1 MAFQLSPGV
10 LVTEKDLTNVVPAV
24 SVSIGAFAGMF
35 NWGPC
40 NEIQTVASEAELVSK
55 YGKPNGLNALSW
67 FSAANFLAYANN
79 LKVVRTSSTLARN
92 AVTSGTAVKIDNQS
106 MYEASYI
113 LGQATVGQW
122 AAKYP
127 GTLGNSLKV
136 VQLDA
141 LLFVNATYADYAA
154 EFDSAPGT
162 STAAAAI
169 GASND
174 ELHILVIDED
184 GLFTGTAGTVLEKY
198 AHLSKSGDAKSEDGT
213 SIYYKNVINVKSKY
227 VYWMDHPTSQG
238 ATLAGVAIS
247 GTAGQFTCTST
258 TLAVNDTV
266 TITGTLGGTGTI
278 TSYATGTSYKVSAVT
293 GSVGAVTG
301 FTLQTTAGVAI
312 ATTVGTPTGL
322 TYTVGTVWGTLL
334 SAGTYRNL
342 VAANQA
348 VVSLSGGL
356 DTTDYTA
363 GDFTTG
369 YSYFAD
375 ADTVDISLIITGA
388 AQATVTDYCIDM
400 ALTRKDCMVFFSPLE
415 ADVVNNAGNEA
426 DDIVTYRNSR
436 TSSSYAVMDSGA
448 KYQYDKYN
456 DVYRWIPL
464 NGDIAGL
471 CARTDQSN
479 DAWWSPA
486 GYNRGIIKN
495 VVKLAYNPS
504 KTDRD
509 TLYKN
514 GINPVVTFP
523 GQGTLLFGDK
533 TLLAKPSA
541 FDRINVRRLFI
552 VLEKAVAVAAK
563 YQLFE
568 FNDAFTRAQFKSIV
582 EPFLRDVQGRR
593 GIYDFRVICDD
604 TNNTGEVID
613 RNEFVADIYIK
624 PARSINFIQLNF
636 IAVRTSVAFTEVAGA

>member
-24 SVSIGAFAGMF
+24 SASIGAFAGLF

-40 NEIQTVASEAELVSK
+40 NEIQTVGSEAELVSK
-55 YGKPNGLNALSW
+55 FGRPNGLNAPSW

-79 LKVVRTSSTLARN
+79 LKVVRASSTLARN
-92 AVTSGTAVKIDNQS
+92 AVTSGTAVKIDNES
-106 MYEASYI
+106 VYEASYST
-113 LGQATVGQW
+113 GAATVGQW
-122 AAKYP
+122 AARCV

-141 LLFVNATYADYAA
+141 PLFVDATYADYAA
-154 EFDSAPGT
+154 EFDTAPGT
-162 STAAAAI
+162 STAATAA
-169 GASND
+169 GASKD

-184 GLFTGTAGTVLEKY
+184 GLFTGTAGTVVEKY
-198 AHLSKSGDAKSEDGT
+198 AHLSKAADAKSEDGT
-213 SIYYKNVINVKSKY
+213 SIYYKNVINLKSKY
-227 VYWMDHPTSQG
+227 VYWMDHPSSQG
-238 ATLAGVAIS
+238 ATLAAVVIT
-247 GTAGQFTCTST
+247 GTAGTFTCTAT

-278 TSYATGTSYKVSAVT
+278 TSYATPTSYKVSAVT

-301 FTLQTTAGVAI
+301 FTLTTTADVAI
-312 ATTVGTPTGL
+312 VTTAGTPTGL
-322 TYTVGTVWGTLL
+322 TYTVGTIWGTNL
-334 SAGTYRNL
+334 AVGAYRNL

-400 ALTRKDCMVFFSPLE
+400 ALTRRDCMVFFSPLE
-415 ADVVNNAGNEA
+415 ADVVNNAGSEA
-426 DDIVTYRNSR
+426 ADIVTYRNSR

-471 CARTDQSN
+471 CARTDTTN

-509 TLYKN
+509 TLYKS
-514 GINPVVTFP
+514 GVNPVVTFP

-563 YQLFE
+563 FQLFE

-636 IAVRTSVAFTEVAGA
+636 VAVRTSVSFTEVAGA

>member
-55 YGKPNGLNALSW
+55 YGKPNGLNAPSW

-79 LKVVRTSSTLARN
+79 LKVVRISSTLARN
-92 AVTSGTAVKIDNQS
+92 AVTSGTAVKIDNDS
-106 MYEASYI
+106 VYDASYI
-113 LGQATVGQW
+113 SGQATVGQW

-162 STAAAAI
+162 STAAAGI

-198 AHLSKSGDAKSEDGT
+198 AHLSKAGDAKSEDGT
-213 SIYYKNVINVKSKY
+213 SIYYKNVINIKSKY
-227 VYWMDHPTSQG
+227 VYWMDHPASQG

-278 TSYATGTSYKVSAVT
+278 TSYATPTSYKVSAVT
-293 GSVGAVTG
+293 GTVGAITG
-301 FTLQTTAGVAI
+301 FTLTTTAGVAI
-312 ATTVGTPTGL
+312 ATTAGTPTGL
-322 TYTVGTVWGTLL
+322 TYTVGTIWGTLL
-334 SAGTYRNL
+334 AVGTYRNL

-363 GDFTTG
+363 GNFTTA

-415 ADVVNNAGNEA
+415 ADVVNNAGAEA

-514 GINPVVTFP
+514 GVNPVVTFP